1 MPWTYAGGTLQSRVG
16 DRGRVET
23 EIYLVFCSINP
34 NIFRIYWNASFA
46 VLLSFKQFYLLA
58 NICFPVNKLLT
69 INCAAA
75 SLSLLPLL
83 PQLEIV
89 FNEHLCSCDWFF
101 NASVIFHQLQ
111 LEIFFGNHLFICKIF
126 LHLLNVAYQLSAVEL
141 SRLSNPLKICGGI

>member
-1 MPWTYAGGTLQSRVG
+1 MDMPEAHRNQGSGIGEGLRQRFIS
-16 DRGRVET
+16 
-23 EIYLVFCSINP
+23 CSAP
-34 NIFRIYWNASFA
+34 STTIFSGSIGM
-46 VLLSFKQFYLLA
+46 LHLPLSFKQSYLLA

-141 SRLSNPLKICGGI
+141 SRLSNPLKICGEI